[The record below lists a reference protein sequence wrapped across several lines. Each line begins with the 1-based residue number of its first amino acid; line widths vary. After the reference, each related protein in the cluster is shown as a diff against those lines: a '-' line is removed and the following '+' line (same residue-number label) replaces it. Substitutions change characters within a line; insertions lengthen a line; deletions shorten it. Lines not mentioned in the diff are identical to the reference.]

1 MYNFKD
7 YLARLSENSGV
18 EFKLSLD
25 DNTILFNSII
35 SIDGALL
42 LEKELWLGA
51 QKAKLAISKSFEMCI
66 PLLKYSIETKYRE
79 IFSMREQLV
88 INMLEGK
95 GVSSE
100 ALYNALPFLSN
111 RCTLFLISLSK
122 NRYDALNVIK
132 ESYDDENIISMIY
145 KDYIVILGNFE
156 DELDHANSMK
166 DSILSDIYTKCYISY
181 SSFSGGADDIKNAFN
196 DAALYITLSKKYD
209 LKETVYDSDKLIL
222 EKVIYNIN
230 DNMKEEL
237 FIKFKDKFSKFDSEI
252 ISTIEEFANCGL
264 NISEAAKKLYIHRN
278 TLIYRLDKIYKDTGY
293 DIRNFKEASIFII
306 AFFIWKERRA

>member
-18 EFKLSLD
+18 EFRLSLD
-25 DNTILFNSII
+25 DSVALFDSIKSSEI
-35 SIDGALL
+35 SL

-51 QKAKLAISKSFEMCI
+51 QKAKLTISKDFEMCI
-66 PLLKYSIETKYRE
+66 TLLKYSIETKYRE

-95 GVSSE
+95 GVSTE

-111 RCTLFLISLSK
+111 RCTLFLVSLSK

-132 ESYDDENIISMIY
+132 ESYDDENIVSMIY
-145 KDYIVILGNFE
+145 KDFIVILGNFE
-156 DELDHANSMK
+156 DELEHANSIK

-181 SSFSGGADDIKNAFN
+181 STFNGGADDIKAAFN
-196 DAALYITLSKKYD
+196 DASLYITLSKKYD
-209 LKETVYDSDKLIL
+209 LKEMVYNSGEIIL
-222 EKVIYNIN
+222 EKLIYNIN
-230 DNMKEEL
+230 DGMKDEL

-252 ISTIEEFANCGL
+252 LSTIEEFANCGL

-293 DIRNFKEASIFII
+293 DIRNFKQASIFII

>member
-18 EFKLSLD
+18 EFRLSLD
-25 DNTILFNSII
+25 DSVALFDSIKSSEI
-35 SIDGALL
+35 SL

-51 QKAKLAISKSFEMCI
+51 QKAKLTISKDFEMCI

-95 GVSSE
+95 GVSTE

-111 RCTLFLISLSK
+111 RCTLFLVSLSK

-132 ESYDDENIISMIY
+132 ESYDDENIVSMIY
-145 KDYIVILGNFE
+145 KDFIVILGNFE
-156 DELDHANSMK
+156 DELEHANSIK

-181 SSFSGGADDIKNAFN
+181 STFNGGADDIKAAFN
-196 DAALYITLSKKYD
+196 DASLYITLSKKYD
-209 LKETVYDSDKLIL
+209 LKEMVYNSGEIIL
-222 EKVIYNIN
+222 EKLIYNIN
-230 DNMKEEL
+230 DGMKDEL

-252 ISTIEEFANCGL
+252 LSTIEEFANCGL

-293 DIRNFKEASIFII
+293 DIRNFKQASIFII

>member
-18 EFKLSLD
+18 EFRLSLD
-25 DNTILFNSII
+25 DSIALFDSIKSSEI
-35 SIDGALL
+35 SL

-51 QKAKLAISKSFEMCI
+51 QKAKLTISKDFEMCI

-95 GVSSE
+95 GVSTE

-111 RCTLFLISLSK
+111 RSTLFLVSLSK

-132 ESYDDENIISMIY
+132 ESYDDENIVSMIY
-145 KDYIVILGNFE
+145 KDFIVILGNFE
-156 DELDHANSMK
+156 DELEHANSIK

-181 SSFSGGADDIKNAFN
+181 STFNGGADDIKNAFN
-196 DAALYITLSKKYD
+196 DASLYITLSKKYD
-209 LKETVYDSDKLIL
+209 LKEMVYNSGEIIL
-222 EKVIYNIN
+222 EKLIYNIN
-230 DNMKEEL
+230 DGMKDEL

-252 ISTIEEFANCGL
+252 LSTIEEFANCGL

-293 DIRNFKEASIFII
+293 DIRNFKQASIFII